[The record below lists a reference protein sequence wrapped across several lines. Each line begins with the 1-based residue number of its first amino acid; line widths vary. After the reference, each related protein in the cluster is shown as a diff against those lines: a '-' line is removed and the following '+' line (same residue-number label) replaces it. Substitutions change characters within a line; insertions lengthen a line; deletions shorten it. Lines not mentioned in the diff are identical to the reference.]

1 MVGAVRTTK
10 PATQN
15 DLPAPS
21 GHHHCPQESTFCA
34 PQPHA
39 RPLGHLLAITKSLAA
54 QPLEAPCKQTTPRR
68 ARFDSAPKRQ
78 VICKGSA
85 QGTGCLLGRGS
96 RDKPNEFII
105 EAMAHLVDLD
115 QTTSSPQREA
125 SLAHLDLQEG
135 NDFTWFS
142 VGGALGS
149 PPQPAPHALCE
160 PARTSSGSES

>member
-78 VICKGSA
+78 VVCKGSA

-96 RDKPNEFII
+96 RDKARKEISDERRREHQRQEQGPR
-105 EAMAHLVDLD
+105 
-115 QTTSSPQREA
+115 TSSRRQ
-125 SLAHLDLQEG
+125 AHE
-135 NDFTWFS
+135 S
-142 VGGALGS
+142 S
-149 PPQPAPHALCE
+149 PKTAPQPAKVP
-160 PARTSSGSES
+160 SQ

>member
-54 QPLEAPCKQTTPRR
+54 QPLEAPCKQTTPCR
-68 ARFDSAPKRQ
+68 ARFDSANKRQ
-78 VICKGSA
+78 ITLEGSA

-96 RDKPNEFII
+96 RDKPKESII
-105 EAMAHLVDLD
+105 EAMTHLEEIAMIAC
-115 QTTSSPQREA
+115 SP
-125 SLAHLDLQEG
+125 
-135 NDFTWFS
+135 
-142 VGGALGS
+142 
-149 PPQPAPHALCE
+149 
-160 PARTSSGSES
+160 

>member
-68 ARFDSAPKRQ
+68 ARFDSANKRQ
-78 VICKGSA
+78 ITLEGSA

-96 RDKPNEFII
+96 RDKPKESII
-105 EAMAHLVDLD
+105 EAMAHLVDITK
-115 QTTSSPQREA
+115 TTSLPHVLTWSA
-125 SLAHLDLQEG
+125 SLDLQERTPFNG
-135 NDFTWFS
+135 YRR
-142 VGGALGS
+142 GGAL
-149 PPQPAPHALCE
+149 
-160 PARTSSGSES
+160 